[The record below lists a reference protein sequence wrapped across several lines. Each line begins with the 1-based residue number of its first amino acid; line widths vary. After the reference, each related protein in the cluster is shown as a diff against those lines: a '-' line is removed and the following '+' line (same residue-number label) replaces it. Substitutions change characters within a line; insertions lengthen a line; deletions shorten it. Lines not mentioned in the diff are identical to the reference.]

1 MVVKIWIG
9 PVFRSVE
16 HDATAINLLLA
27 IHAIVASQN
36 AELLQS
42 LTILRGGPS
51 IDSVSSI

>member
-9 PVFRSVE
+9 PVFRSE